1 MITKIKD
8 VKVTNVQVK
17 LNESQ
22 GEQLNE
28 TVQVG
33 DTVRLDGE
41 KGFVIGEIDGKIIV
55 QIQGNTKYV
64 DPKKVKQNTVKEKLT
79 TKPHMKFDDNT
90 LKLLFEQYVKCGVF
104 MGNIPVKTRDCYV
117 KYSSWNNANPE
128 QQVKVLVEG
137 SPVFVPKA
145 QIKIFEDINNFAN
158 EEDYVPGVI
167 IDEET
172 ETVLENI
179 LLHVGDYTQALGD
192 ADAVRVIKGEG
203 EAQELQTLPKSMLRT
218 LAV

>member
-1 MITKIKD
+1 MITKIND
-8 VKVTNVQVK
+8 VKVTNVQLK

-22 GEQLNE
+22 ESVNE
-28 TVQVG
+28 TVQIG

-41 KGFVIGEIDGKIIV
+41 KGFVIGEIDGKVII

-64 DPKKVKQNTVKEKLT
+64 DPKKVKEHSAKAKLT

-104 MGNIPVKTRDCYV
+104 MGNVPVKTRDCYV
-117 KYSSWNNANPE
+117 KYSSWEKANPE
-128 QQVKVLVEG
+128 QQIKVLVEG
-137 SPVFVPKA
+137 SPVFIPKS
-145 QIKIFEDINNFAN
+145 QIQIFEDLNNFAN

-179 LLHVGDYTQALGD
+179 LLNVLDYTQALGD
-192 ADAVRVIKGEG
+192 ADPVRIVKGEG
-203 EAQELQTLPKSMLRT
+203 EAQELQTLPKSTLRT